1 MSFIVDNK
9 AGKLAVLDSKIV
21 SREDIK
27 PALSKLAWN
36 ILTLLLNKSNYPKEI
51 ARQLNV
57 HEQKVY
63 YHIKKLRESG
73 LIQEEGQSVVKGA
86 LTKYYSLSAPSFA
99 IALKKLE
106 PSQRISS
113 VDKSH
118 ENFLSPFIKAG
129 KLNAKIV
136 IGSPEPHGPR
146 NTRARDVA
154 SATNMALFIGAFL
167 NTTEKDMVKLDT
179 EIHGD
184 LLKGNLI
191 LIGGP
196 GVNSITEKINSK
208 LPIFL
213 QKTENYYSGIRSTI
227 SKKDYV
233 YENQGIIVK
242 ISNPFA
248 PRKKI
253 LVIAGRR
260 SKGTEAAVLSLII
273 ALDEIV
279 AGNSTDPKKSAKVV
293 EGYDKNADGIMDSI
307 RVLE

>member
-1 MSFIVDNK
+1 MSFVVDNQE
-9 AGKLAVLDSKIV
+9 GKLAVLDSKIV
-21 SREDIK
+21 SREAIK
-27 PALSKLAWN
+27 PALSKLAWD
-36 ILTLLLNKSNYPKEI
+36 ILQILIDKPNYPKEI
-51 ARQLNV
+51 SRLLKV

-63 YHIKKLRESG
+63 YHIKKLREAG
-73 LIQEEGQSVVKGA
+73 LIEEEGQTIVSGA
-86 LTKYYSLSAPSFA
+86 LTKIYSLSAPSFS
-99 IALKKLE
+99 ITLKKLE
-106 PSQRISS
+106 PSRRLSS
-113 VDKSH
+113 SDVSH
-118 ENFLSPFIKAG
+118 EKFLSPFIKAG

-154 SATNMALFIGAFL
+154 SATSLALFLGSFL
-167 NTTEKDMVKLDT
+167 NSSESNMVKLDT
-179 EIHGD
+179 EIRGD
-184 LLKGNLI
+184 ALKDNLI

-196 GVNSITEKINSK
+196 GVNAVTEKINPH

-213 QKTENYYSGIRSTI
+213 KKTDNYYSGIHSSI

-242 ISNPFA
+242 IPNPFA

-260 SKGTEAAVLSLII
+260 AKGTEASVLALTLK
-273 ALDEIV
+273 LDEIV
-279 AGNSTDPKKSAKVV
+279 SGNSTDPKKHAKVV
-293 EGYDKNADGIMDSI
+293 EGYDENADGVMDSV